1 MKLRTACFGSI
12 EIDPAGIIH
21 FPGGVPGFEDCR
33 RFVLLQRPEEAP
45 VAWLQGVDDPD
56 LAFAVVEP
64 RHFLAEYHPP
74 LSPAELEPLKL
85 EVGEEALILIILVL
99 APEPERI
106 TANLQAPVIINRE
119 EKLGAQ
125 VYLGEDWPRKY
136 YLFPNVEKKAA
147 GHNN

>member
-1 MKLRTACFGSI
+1 MKLRTACFGNI

-64 RHFLAEYHPP
+64 RHFLADYHPP
-74 LSPAELEPLKL
+74 LSPADLEPLKL
-85 EVGEEALILIILVL
+85 AAGEEALILIILVL

-106 TANLQAPVIINRE
+106 TANLQAPVIINRK

-136 YLFPNVEKKAA
+136 YLFPREGKRAA
-147 GHNN
+147 GT

>member
-1 MKLRTACFGSI
+1 MKLRTACFGNI

-21 FPGGVPGFEDCR
+21 FPGGVPGFENCR

-56 LAFAVVEP
+56 LAFAVLEP

-85 EVGEEALILIILVL
+85 AAGEEALILIILVL

-106 TANLQAPVIINRE
+106 TANLQAPVIINRK

-136 YLFPNVEKKAA
+136 YLFPREGKRAA
-147 GHNN
+147 GT

>member
-1 MKLRTACFGSI
+1 M
-12 EIDPAGIIH
+12 
-21 FPGGVPGFEDCR
+21 
-33 RFVLLQRPEEAP
+33 
-45 VAWLQGVDDPD
+45 AWLQGVDDPD

-74 LSPAELEPLKL
+74 LSPADLEPLKL
-85 EVGEEALILIILVL
+85 AAGEETLILIILVL

-125 VYLGEDWPRKY
+125 VYLGEEWPRKY
-136 YLFPNVEKKAA
+136 YLFPREGKRAA
-147 GHNN
+147 GT

>member
-12 EIDPAGIIH
+12 EIDPEGIIH

-85 EVGEEALILIILVL
+85 AAGEEALILIILVL

-106 TANLQAPVIINRE
+106 TANLQAPVIINRK

-136 YLFPNVEKKAA
+136 YLFPREGKRAA
-147 GHNN
+147 GT

>member
-1 MKLRTACFGSI
+1 MKLRTACFGNI

-74 LSPAELEPLKL
+74 LSPADLEPLKL
-85 EVGEEALILIILVL
+85 AAGEEALILIILVL

-106 TANLQAPVIINRE
+106 TANLQAPVIINRK

-136 YLFPNVEKKAA
+136 YLFPREGKRAA
-147 GHNN
+147 GT

>member
-1 MKLRTACFGSI
+1 MKLRTACFGNI

-74 LSPAELEPLKL
+74 LSPADLEPLKL
-85 EVGEEALILIILVL
+85 AAGEEALILIILVL

-106 TANLQAPVIINRE
+106 TANLQAPVIINRK

-136 YLFPNVEKKAA
+136 YLFPGEKGTA
-147 GHNN
+147 

>member
-1 MKLRTACFGSI
+1 MKLRTACFGNI

-85 EVGEEALILIILVL
+85 AAGEEALILIILVL

-106 TANLQAPVIINRE
+106 TANLQAPVIINRK

-136 YLFPNVEKKAA
+136 YLFPREGKRAA
-147 GHNN
+147 GT

>member
-1 MKLRTACFGSI
+1 
-12 EIDPAGIIH
+12 
-21 FPGGVPGFEDCR
+21 VPGFEDCR

-64 RHFLAEYHPP
+64 RHFLAEYHLP
-74 LSPAELEPLKL
+74 LSPADLEPLKL
-85 EVGEEALILIILVL
+85 AAGEEALILIILVL

-119 EKLGAQ
+119 EKAGGAGLFGRRLAAE
-125 VYLGEDWPRKY
+125 VLPFSPGGEKGSWDIAID
-136 YLFPNVEKKAA
+136 N
-147 GHNN
+147 

>member
-1 MKLRTACFGSI
+1 MKLRTACFGNI

-64 RHFLAEYHPP
+64 CHFLADYHPP

-85 EVGEEALILIILVL
+85 AAGEEALILIILVL

-106 TANLQAPVIINRE
+106 TANLQAPVIINRK

-136 YLFPNVEKKAA
+136 YLFPREGKRAA
-147 GHNN
+147 GT

>member
-1 MKLRTACFGSI
+1 MKLRTACFGNI

-64 RHFLAEYHPP
+64 CHFLAEYNPP

-106 TANLQAPVIINRE
+106 TANLQAPVIINRK

-136 YLFPNVEKKAA
+136 YLFPREGKRAA
-147 GHNN
+147 GT

>member
-1 MKLRTACFGSI
+1 MKLRTACFGNI

-21 FPGGVPGFEDCR
+21 FPGGVPGFENCR

-64 RHFLAEYHPP
+64 RHFLADYHPP
-74 LSPAELEPLKL
+74 LSPADLEPLKL
-85 EVGEEALILIILVL
+85 AAGEEALILIILVL

-106 TANLQAPVIINRE
+106 TANLQAPVIINRK

-136 YLFPNVEKKAA
+136 YLFPREGKRAA
-147 GHNN
+147 GT

>member
-1 MKLRTACFGSI
+1 MKLRTACFGNI

-74 LSPAELEPLKL
+74 LSPADLEPLKL
-85 EVGEEALILIILVL
+85 AAGEELVLTILVL
-99 APEPERI
+99 APEPERSPP
-106 TANLQAPVIINRE
+106 TSRPGDHKQE
-119 EKLGAQ
+119 GKLGAQ

-136 YLFPNVEKKAA
+136 YLFPREGKRAA
-147 GHNN
+147 GT

>member
-85 EVGEEALILIILVL
+85 AAGEEALILIILVL

-106 TANLQAPVIINRE
+106 TANLQAPVIINRK

-136 YLFPNVEKKAA
+136 YLFPREGKRAA
-147 GHNN
+147 GT

>member
-1 MKLRTACFGSI
+1 MKLRTACFGNI

-21 FPGGVPGFEDCR
+21 FPGGVPGFENCR

-64 RHFLAEYHPP
+64 CHFLAEYHPP
-74 LSPAELEPLKL
+74 LSPADLEPLKL
-85 EVGEEALILIILVL
+85 AAGEEALILIILVL

-106 TANLQAPVIINRE
+106 TANLQAPVIINRK

-136 YLFPNVEKKAA
+136 YLFPREGKRAA
-147 GHNN
+147 GT

>member
-1 MKLRTACFGSI
+1 MKLRTAYFGNI

-74 LSPAELEPLKL
+74 SPRRSWNP
-85 EVGEEALILIILVL
+85 
-99 APEPERI
+99 
-106 TANLQAPVIINRE
+106 
-119 EKLGAQ
+119 
-125 VYLGEDWPRKY
+125 
-136 YLFPNVEKKAA
+136 
-147 GHNN
+147 

>member
-1 MKLRTACFGSI
+1 MKLRTAYFGNI

-74 LSPAELEPLKL
+74 LSPADLEPLKL
-85 EVGEEALILIILVL
+85 AVGEEALILIILVL

-106 TANLQAPVIINRE
+106 TANLQAPVIINRK

-136 YLFPNVEKKAA
+136 YLFPREGKRAA
-147 GHNN
+147 GT